1 MNEKERLLVN
11 DLCERL
17 SYDVKLYNKQ
27 TKVTVFLSEFSPLP
41 NETPL
46 NLIKR
51 LVRDGWIPYLRPMSS
66 MSDKEK
72 NDYAILLRW
81 LNNVQDMSLVPWTCM
96 SMISWLRANHFD
108 YNELLKKEL
117 AIEAPNGTYE

>member
-1 MNEKERLLVN
+1 MYEKECLLVN

-17 SYDVKLYNKQ
+17 AYDVKLYNKQ
-27 TKVTVFLSEFSPLP
+27 TKVTVFLSEFSPLL

-51 LVRDGWIPYLRPMSS
+51 IVRDGWIPYLRPMSS

>member
-17 SYDVKLYNKQ
+17 AYDVKLYNKQ

-51 LVRDGWIPYLRPMSS
+51 LVRDGWIPYLRSMSS

-81 LNNVQDMSLVPWTCM
+81 LNNVQNMSLVPWTCM

>member
-17 SYDVKLYNKQ
+17 AYDVKLYNKQ
-27 TKVTVFLSEFSPLP
+27 TKVTVFLSEFSPLL

-51 LVRDGWIPYLRPMSS
+51 IVRDGWIPYLRPMSS